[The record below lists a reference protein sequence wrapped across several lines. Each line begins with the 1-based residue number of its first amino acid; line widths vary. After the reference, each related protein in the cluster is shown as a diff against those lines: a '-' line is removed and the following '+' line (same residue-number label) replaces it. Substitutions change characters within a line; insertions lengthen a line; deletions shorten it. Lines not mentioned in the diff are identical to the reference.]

1 MHTLEKN
8 QMDRALAL
16 LAITEIMASGR
27 APIVADE
34 TWRAFISARQSA
46 TLTDDEKRALAKRI
60 ASMPGTYEADGQGRA
75 AIAHLRY
82 FIPSAGS
89 LGGESRRGV
98 SAGSGPAW
106 YITERDKSAD
116 DGDGNAQAF
125 GLADLFADGG
135 EIGYISIPEL
145 LENGAHLDLAFV
157 PMSLEQIERERLLDQ
172 AARTLYGRA
181 YRDLPD
187 DGAQQ
192 DAAATLAGV

>member
-1 MHTLEKN
+1 
-8 QMDRALAL
+8 MDRALAL

-60 ASMPGTYEADGQGRA
+60 ASMPGTYETDGQGRA

-98 SAGSGPAW
+98 VPLGILPSATKAPTMATGTRKRLASPTFSRMAGRLDISRSRSCWKTARTSIW
-106 YITERDKSAD
+106 HLFLCHLSKSSAK
-116 DGDGNAQAF
+116 GCSIKP
-125 GLADLFADGG
+125 LAPFT
-135 EIGYISIPEL
+135 
-145 LENGAHLDLAFV
+145 GAHTETCRTTAHSKM
-157 PMSLEQIERERLLDQ
+157 PPLL
-172 AARTLYGRA
+172 
-181 YRDLPD
+181 
-187 DGAQQ
+187 
-192 DAAATLAGV
+192 

>member
-8 QMDRALAL
+8 QKDRALAL
-16 LAITEIMASGR
+16 LALTEIMASGR
-27 APIVADE
+27 APGSPDE

-46 TLTDDEKRALAKRI
+46 TLSDDEKSALASRI
-60 ASMPGTYEADGQGRA
+60 AKMPSAYETDGQAGA

-89 LGGESRRGV
+89 LGGEQSRRGV

-135 EIGYISIPEL
+135 ELGYISIPEL
-145 LENGAHLDLAFV
+145 IENGAWLDFSFTPKPLSA
-157 PMSLEQIERERLLDQ
+157 I
-172 AARTLYGRA
+172 
-181 YRDLPD
+181 
-187 DGAQQ
+187 
-192 DAAATLAGV
+192 